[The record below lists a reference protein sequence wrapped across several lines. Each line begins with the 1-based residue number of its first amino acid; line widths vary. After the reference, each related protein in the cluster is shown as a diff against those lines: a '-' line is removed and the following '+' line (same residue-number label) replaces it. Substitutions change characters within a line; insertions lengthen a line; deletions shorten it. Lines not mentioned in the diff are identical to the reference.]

1 MKDQLQ
7 PGMKALDV
15 GSGSGILTVYMALMV
30 GNAGSVVG
38 IGKTKEGVVLTRN
51 CDLTRSAVAR
61 RCGGVRFESRLN
73 TAL

>member
-30 GNAGSVVG
+30 GNDGSVVG
-38 IGKTKEGVVLTRN
+38 IGKKGVVLTRN
-51 CDLTRSAVAR
+51 CDSTRSAVAR
-61 RCGGVRFESRLN
+61 RHGGVRFVSRLN
-73 TAL
+73 TTL